1 VHFVNNIGALVILA
15 ADDWLYGAAL
25 FVWPTYGLA
34 RELFIPYEALMLF
47 TIWLTARHA
56 LRR

>member
-34 RELFIPYEALMLF
+34 WEPFIPYEALMLF
-47 TIWLTARHA
+47 TVWLTARLA